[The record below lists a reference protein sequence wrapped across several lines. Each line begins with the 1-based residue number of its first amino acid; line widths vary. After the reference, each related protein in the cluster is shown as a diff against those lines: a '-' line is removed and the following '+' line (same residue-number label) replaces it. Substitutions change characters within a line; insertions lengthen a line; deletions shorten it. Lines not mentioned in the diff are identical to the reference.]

1 MIGIILDVLFVG
13 GIAFALSYAGRILG
27 PTPKHRGDGNLPYET
42 GMRPIEHAED
52 KISVLYWKYAVLFV
66 VFDVDLALLFPWALS
81 RSSLTLHNVLSV
93 SLFVG
98 ITGLMIAYFWAKG
111 VLECR

>member
-1 MIGIILDVLFVG
+1 MIALILDVVFVG
-13 GIAFALSYAGRILG
+13 GVALALSYAGRILG
-27 PTPKHRGDGNLPYET
+27 PKPKHAGDGNLPYET

-52 KISVLYWKYAVLFV
+52 KITVLYWKFAVLFV

-81 RSSLTLHNVLSV
+81 KPTLSLGSVLAV
-93 SLFVG
+93 SLFVAT
-98 ITGLMIAYFWAKG
+98 TGLMVAYFWAKG

>member
-1 MIGIILDVLFVG
+1 MIGILLDVLFVG
-13 GIAFALSYAGRILG
+13 GIAFILSYAGRLLG
-27 PTPKHRGDGNLPYET
+27 PTPKHAGDGNLPYET

-52 KISVLYWKYAVLFV
+52 KISVLYWKFAVLFV

-81 RSSLTLHNVLSV
+81 RSSLTLGNVLSV

-98 ITGLMIAYFWAKG
+98 MTGLMIAYFWAKG